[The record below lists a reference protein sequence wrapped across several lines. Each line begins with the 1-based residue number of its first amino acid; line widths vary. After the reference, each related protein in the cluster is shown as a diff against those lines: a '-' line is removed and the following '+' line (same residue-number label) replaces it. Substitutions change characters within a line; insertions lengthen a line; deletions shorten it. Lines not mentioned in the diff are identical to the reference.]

1 MPIYNVTSQWGGGGG
16 GGANLYKGGE
26 PYSIKTWGG
35 AWGQYA
41 RMALQFGWLGARYS
55 DS

>member
-1 MPIYNVTSQWGGGGG
+1 MPIYNVTSQWGGGG

-35 AWGQYA
+35 EHGVNMQEWPCN
-41 RMALQFGWLGARYS
+41 S
-55 DS
+55 DG